1 MSDRDILSNFF
12 NEFFSNRKNNNKCK
26 SSYSKKNN
34 YLRRYNIF
42 CTENNILK
50 FTPNDICKTDRK
62 TISIFNKLYAN
73 KPFKNKEL
81 IKKIYKNKLKNNTSL
96 DNKNHNNKSLLLKS
110 IKHKNLDIFPIN
122 NSNSQNRTSY
132 TYFNSINTH
141 VKPKIESI
149 KDKSIIY
156 NRLKKRNKIKNQID
170 EKANKLVNYYM
181 NTDLSNIKNNSLE
194 KKKLNKIK
202 IIENKIKQKRLIDQK
217 LLKIKNI
224 KHQLILGD
232 CSNFK
237 TINIQIKALGNKKSR
252 KNTLAGIKDYY
263 SNETYIPIKDYIIDN
278 KGKNKD
284 NMDDEML
291 NELRFDE
298 HKVNFA
304 LTERIKR
311 KNILEN
317 RVNKKLISLSFN
329 KVRSKVNK
337 TEYLNFYQKMDCLYD
352 KVKKTYG
359 HIGKR
364 IEKRQTFKDNINGLF
379 LI

>member
-12 NEFFSNRKNNNKCK
+12 NEFFSNRKSNNKCK

-50 FTPNDICKTDRK
+50 FTPNDICKSDRK
-62 TISIFNKLYAN
+62 TVSIFNNLYSN
-73 KPFKNKEL
+73 KSFKNKEL
-81 IKKIYKNKLKNNTSL
+81 IKKKLKNKLKNNTSL
-96 DNKNHNNKSLLLKS
+96 DNKNRNNKSLLLKS
-110 IKHKNLDIFPIN
+110 IKPKNLDNFHIN

-132 TYFNSINTH
+132 TYFNSMKTH
-141 VKPKIESI
+141 VKPKIDII
-149 KDKSIIY
+149 KDKSIIF
-156 NRLKKRNKIKNQID
+156 NDNKIKNQIN

-202 IIENKIKQKRLIDQK
+202 IIENKIKHKRSIDVK

-252 KNTLAGIKDYY
+252 KNTLAGITDYY
-263 SNETYIPIKDYIIDN
+263 SNEAYIPIKDYIIDN

-284 NMDDEML
+284 IMDDGML
-291 NELRFDE
+291 NELKFDE
-298 HKVNFA
+298 DKVNFA
-304 LTERIKR
+304 LTERIK
-311 KNILEN
+311 KKKTLKN
-317 RVNKKLISLSFN
+317 RVNKKLISISFN
-329 KVRSKVNK
+329 KIKSKVNK
-337 TEYLNFYQKMDCLYD
+337 TLYLNFYQKLDFTHD
-352 KVKKTYG
+352 KVKKTYEN
-359 HIGKR
+359 IGKR
-364 IEKRQTFKDNINGLF
+364 IEMRQKYKDKINSLF
-379 LI
+379 SV